1 MTEGKQSN
9 DTSEND
15 SYILVEQ
22 DLHNATAATFV
33 TAYKVED
40 DKTDKILRGR
50 GRGDRNPSRV
60 SSLQ

>member
-9 DTSEND
+9 DTSENV

-33 TAYKVED
+33 TAYKVEY
-40 DKTDKILRGR
+40 DKTDKILR